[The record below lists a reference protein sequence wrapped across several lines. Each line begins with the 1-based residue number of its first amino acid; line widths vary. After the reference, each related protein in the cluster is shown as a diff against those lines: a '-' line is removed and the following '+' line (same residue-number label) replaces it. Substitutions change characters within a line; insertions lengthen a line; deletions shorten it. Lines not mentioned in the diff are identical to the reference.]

1 MCKIKQTMRKQIIIL
16 ILLLTFSNL
25 NAQTDEQIINE
36 IIFDLFG
43 LQQDTIL
50 IKNLKTKTYFEYDSV
65 SFENMTGLTVPSK
78 IIFEWKNNEE
88 PQDYIAEWNEQK
100 LNKIDTL
107 FLENDTVIGKK
118 PIFKCLSKEEIDQ
131 LFERTKKREKIYSIS
146 KILFDNSKE
155 NAIFHFI
162 IIPWPGDFYSETILI
177 KQVFGKWKIIE
188 RFDFTMT

>member
-1 MCKIKQTMRKQIIIL
+1 MCKQIITL
-16 ILLLTFSNL
+16 ILLLTFNNL

-36 IIFDLFG
+36 ILFDLFG

-50 IKNLKTKTYFEYDSV
+50 IENIKTKTYFEYDSV
-65 SFENMTGLTVPSK
+65 SFENMTGLTVPSR
-78 IIFEWKNNEE
+78 IISEWKNNEE
-88 PQDYIAEWNEQK
+88 PQDFSVEWNEQK

-118 PIFKCLSKEEIDQ
+118 PVFKCLSKGEIDQ
-131 LFERTKKREKIYSIS
+131 LFEKTKKRQKIYSIS

-155 NAIFHFI
+155 NAIFHFV
-162 IIPWPGDFYSETILI
+162 IIPWTSDFYSETILI
-177 KQVFGKWKIIE
+177 KKVFGKWKIIE

>member
-1 MCKIKQTMRKQIIIL
+1 MREQIIIL

-36 IIFDLFG
+36 ILFDLFG

-50 IKNLKTKTYFEYDSV
+50 IKNLKTKTYFDYDSV
-65 SFENMTGLTVPSK
+65 SIENMTGLTIPSK
-78 IIFEWKNNEE
+78 IISEWKNNEE
-88 PQDYIAEWNEQK
+88 AQDYSAEWNEQL
-100 LNKIDTL
+100 LNKKDTL

-118 PIFKCLSKEEIDQ
+118 LVFKCLSKYKIDQ
-131 LFERTKKREKIYSIS
+131 LFEKTKKREKIYSIS
-146 KILFDNSKE
+146 KILLDNSKE

-162 IIPWPGDFYSETILI
+162 IITWPGDFYSETILI
-177 KQVFGKWKIIE
+177 KKVFGKWKVIE

>member
-1 MCKIKQTMRKQIIIL
+1 MRKQIIIL
-16 ILLLTFSNL
+16 ILLLTFNNL
-25 NAQTDEQIINE
+25 NAQNDEQIINE
-36 IIFDLFG
+36 ILFDLFS

-65 SFENMTGLTVPSK
+65 SFENTTGLTVPSK
-78 IIFEWKNNEE
+78 IISEWNNNEE
-88 PQDYIAEWNEQK
+88 SQDYSTEWDEQK

-118 PIFKCLSKEEIDQ
+118 PVFKCLSKDEIDQ
-131 LFERTKKREKIYSIS
+131 LFEKTKKREKIYSIS

-162 IIPWPGDFYSETILI
+162 IIPWPGDFYFESILI
-177 KQVFGKWKIIE
+177 KKVFGKWKIIE

>member
-1 MCKIKQTMRKQIIIL
+1 MRKQIIIL
-16 ILLLTFSNL
+16 ISLLTFSNL

-36 IIFDLFG
+36 IHFDLFG

-78 IIFEWKNNEE
+78 IISEWKNNEE
-88 PQDYIAEWNEQK
+88 PQNYSAEWNEQK
-100 LNKIDTL
+100 LNKLDTL
-107 FLENDTVIGKK
+107 FLENNTVIGKK
-118 PIFKCLSKEEIDQ
+118 PVFKCLSKGEIDQ
-131 LFERTKKREKIYSIS
+131 LFEKTKKREKIYSIS

-177 KQVFGKWKIIE
+177 KKIFGKWKIIE